1 MYVCS
6 LRIYPHLQ
14 DTGGFFIAILHKKP
28 PVRPPTAPAKRTA
41 DAVEELDKADVK
53 KPKLDTEAD
62 AKDPEGE
69 QADDADE
76 ELPEEAADET
86 ASAMDVDQPPSTTA
100 APAEPKIRFKKGKT
114 AEGAGAH
121 FKENPYTFIEPDDP
135 IVKACM

>member
-1 MYVCS
+1 MPQYAS
-6 LRIYPHLQ
+6 A
-14 DTGGFFIAILHKKP
+14 GFFQRISPLIP
-28 PVRPPTAPAKRTA
+28 YPDCGDV
-41 DAVEELDKADVK
+41 VK

-62 AKDPEGE
+62 AKAPEGE

-76 ELPEEAADET
+76 ELPEEAADEPV
-86 ASAMDVDQPPSTTA
+86 SAMDVDQPPSTTA

-121 FKENPYTFIEPDDP
+121 LKENPYTFIEPDDP